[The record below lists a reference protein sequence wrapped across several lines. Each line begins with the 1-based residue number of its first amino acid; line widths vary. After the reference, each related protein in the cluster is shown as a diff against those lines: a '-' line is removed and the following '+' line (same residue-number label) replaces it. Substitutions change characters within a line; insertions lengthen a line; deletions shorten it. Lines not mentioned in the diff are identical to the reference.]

1 MKRQDLLETVEYQ
14 LAIIQLELYCK
25 LNNYME
31 TNNLTVK
38 EAAKQLDTNKRVIN
52 KTLNGEFNYSLETFI
67 TLSNKL
73 GYNIEITFSEL
84 PTHARGDGLGF

>member
-1 MKRQDLLETVEYQ
+1 MKRQELLSSPEYQ
-14 LAIIQLELYCK
+14 LTTIQLELYFK
-25 LNNYME
+25 IVHYME

-67 TLSNKL
+67 VLSNKL
-73 GYNIEITFSEL
+73 GYNIEITFNKK
-84 PTHARGDGLGF
+84 

>member
-1 MKRQDLLETVEYQ
+1 MKRQELLSSPEFQ
-14 LAIIQLELYCK
+14 LNSIQLELFFK

-52 KTLNGEFNYSLETFI
+52 KTIKGDFNYSLETFI
-67 TLSNKL
+67 TLANTI
-73 GYNIEITFSEL
+73 GYNIEITFNKK
-84 PTHARGDGLGF
+84 

>member
-1 MKRQDLLETVEYQ
+1 MKRQDLLESVEYQ
-14 LAIIQLELYCK
+14 LAIIQLELYYK

-67 TLSNKL
+67 ILSNKL
-73 GYNIEITFSEL
+73 GYNIEITFNK
-84 PTHARGDGLGF
+84 TH

>member
-1 MKRQDLLETVEYQ
+1 MKRQDLLESVEYQ

-52 KTLNGEFNYSLETFI
+52 KSINGEFNYSLETFI
-67 TLSNKL
+67 ALSNKL
-73 GYNIEITFSEL
+73 GYNIEITFNKK
-84 PTHARGDGLGF
+84 

>member
-1 MKRQDLLETVEYQ
+1 MKRQDLLESVEYQ

-52 KTLNGEFNYSLETFI
+52 KTIKGDFNYSLETFI
-67 TLSNKL
+67 TLANAI
-73 GYNIEITFSEL
+73 GYNIEITFNKK
-84 PTHARGDGLGF
+84 

>member
-25 LNNYME
+25 LTNYME

-38 EAAKQLDTNKRVIN
+38 EAAKQLNTKRRVIK
-52 KTLNGEFNYSLETFI
+52 KTLNGDFNYSLKTLI
-67 TLSNKL
+67 TLANTI
-73 GYNIEITFSEL
+73 GYNIEMTFNKKQN
-84 PTHARGDGLGF
+84 PNAV

>member
-1 MKRQDLLETVEYQ
+1 MKRQDLLESVEYQ

-38 EAAKQLDTNKRVIN
+38 EAAKQLDTNKRVIK
-52 KTLNGEFNYSLETFI
+52 KTLNVDFNYSLKTLI
-67 TLSNKL
+67 TLANTI
-73 GYNIEITFSEL
+73 GYNIEITFNKK
-84 PTHARGDGLGF
+84 

>member
-1 MKRQDLLETVEYQ
+1 MKRKDLLESVEYQ

-67 TLSNKL
+67 VLSNKL
-73 GYNIEITFSEL
+73 GYNIEITFNKK
-84 PTHARGDGLGF
+84 

>member
-1 MKRQDLLETVEYQ
+1 MKRQDLLESVEYQ

-52 KTLNGEFNYSLETFI
+52 KTINGEFNYSLETFI
-67 TLSNKL
+67 VLSNKL
-73 GYNIEITFSEL
+73 GYNIEITFNKK
-84 PTHARGDGLGF
+84 

>member
-1 MKRQDLLETVEYQ
+1 MKRQDLLESVEYQ

-52 KTLNGEFNYSLETFI
+52 KTIKGDFNYSLETFI
-67 TLSNKL
+67 ILSNKL
-73 GYNIEITFSEL
+73 GYNIEITFNK
-84 PTHARGDGLGF
+84 TH

>member
-38 EAAKQLDTNKRVIN
+38 EAAKQLNTKRRVIK
-52 KTLNGEFNYSLETFI
+52 KTLNGDFNYSLETFI
-67 TLSNKL
+67 TLANAI
-73 GYNIEITFSEL
+73 GYNIEITFNKK
-84 PTHARGDGLGF
+84 

>member
-14 LAIIQLELYCK
+14 LNSIQLELFFK
-25 LNNYME
+25 LVNYME

-52 KTLNGEFNYSLETFI
+52 KTLKGDFNYSLETFI
-67 TLSNKL
+67 TLANAI
-73 GYNIEITFSEL
+73 GYNIEITFNKK
-84 PTHARGDGLGF
+84 

>member
-1 MKRQDLLETVEYQ
+1 MKRQDLLESVEYQ

-52 KTLNGEFNYSLETFI
+52 KTIEGDFNSPLETFI
-67 TLSNKL
+67 TLANAI
-73 GYNIEITFSEL
+73 GYNIEITFNKK
-84 PTHARGDGLGF
+84 